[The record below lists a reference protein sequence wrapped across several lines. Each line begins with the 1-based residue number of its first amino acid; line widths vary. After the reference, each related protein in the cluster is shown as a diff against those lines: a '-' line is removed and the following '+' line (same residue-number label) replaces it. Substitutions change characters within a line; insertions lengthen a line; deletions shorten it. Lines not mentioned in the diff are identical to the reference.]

1 MYKAVYL
8 DADGVFPAGTMD
20 DVLVSVVIPVYNT
33 ATYLAE
39 CLDSVLAQTHRNI
52 EVIVVND
59 GSTDGSLEIMRD
71 YERRD
76 SRLRVIDKPNGGY
89 GHSVNR
95 GLSEARGEYLS
106 IIEPDDLIDAR
117 MFEELLSVS
126 GHGTSD
132 AADIIKGSYWEY
144 FAPQGSDPWVEM
156 PNLMNCM
163 PKEPMKFKLSEHW
176 EVLYHHPSIWSAL
189 YRRDFIEKKGI
200 RMIEPKGAG
209 WADNPFFFETLLQ
222 ADTLVWVPKPYYYY
236 RQDNPNASS
245 NLRDYHMPFD
255 RLRDVRAIF
264 DRLGVTN
271 PDYLICLYNR
281 EFCYI
286 LRTVLDG
293 FAFPE
298 KDPELEGLIREV
310 IESMDGKLVLGAKE
324 GLSKEFKTYYR
335 DVMGQYEQRV
345 KSHDSVANPL
355 VSIVLPVHNDR
366 EYLWPFLARLSGQ
379 KMDDFEVIAVDCGS
393 TDRSLEILERCAA
406 KDRRFSVISS
416 KDPSF
421 AAGIN
426 EAIGRVRG
434 TYLYLTLPTLKYRAD
449 FLSKIKDA
457 LAFAPNADALVFDE
471 FLRSF
476 ERLFPDKET
485 KMLLFED
492 ADQRALLALCSNV
505 AAPFKVFRT
514 EFVRKADVG
523 FEDCDGRTGELFCMR
538 LLERAP
544 RVVLRRKFAMRH
556 EPEDVRVDRVRE
568 LEAGVYN
575 FDELNQMEEF
585 VEAQEDA
592 VLNQMFW
599 MQLFDRLLL
608 DVRFVSVLYEGEA
621 YLKRLF
627 DRFREAEERCG
638 AALFTLP
645 GQHMVYRLRFYADL
659 SYGNL
664 MRTML
669 KDQREAIEDLND
681 WVEDL
686 EESLSYQLGNK
697 VVRTAKRLMGKSGLE
712 ND

>member
-1 MYKAVYL
+1 MYKSTFL
-8 DADGVFPAGTMD
+8 ESG
-20 DVLVSVVIPVYNT
+20 DVAETSATESALVSVVIPVYNT
-33 ATYLAE
+33 ASYLAE

-71 YERRD
+71 YEARD

-117 MFEELLSVS
+117 MFEELLSAS
-126 GHGTSD
+126 GYGTSD

-144 FAPQGSDPWVEM
+144 FAPAGSDPWVEM

-189 YRRDFIEKKGI
+189 YRRNFIEEKGI

-222 ADTLVWVPKPYYYY
+222 AKTLVWVPKPYYYY

-245 NLRDYHMPFD
+245 NLKDYHMPFD
-255 RLRDVRAIF
+255 RLRDVRGIF
-264 DRLGVTN
+264 NRLNITN
-271 PDYLICLYNR
+271 PDYLVCLYNR

-298 KDPELEGLIREV
+298 KDPELESLIREV
-310 IESMDGKLVLGAKE
+310 IESMDGSVVLGAKE

-335 DVMGQYEQRV
+335 DIMGQYEQRI
-345 KSHDSVANPL
+345 KSHEPAANPL
-355 VSIVLPVHNDR
+355 VSIILPVRNDR

-379 KMDDFEVIAVDCGS
+379 KMDNFEVIAVDCGS

-406 KDRRFSVISS
+406 KDRRFSVVSS
-416 KDPSF
+416 ESSSF
-421 AAGIN
+421 STGIN

-434 TYLYLTLPTLKYRAD
+434 TYLYLTLPTLRYRAD
-449 FLSKIKDA
+449 FLSKIKET
-457 LAFAPNADALVFDE
+457 LAFAPNADALIFDE

-476 ERLFPDKET
+476 ERLFPTKET
-485 KMLLFED
+485 KTLLFED
-492 ADQRALLALCSNV
+492 SDQKALLALCSNV
-505 AAPFKVFRT
+505 TAPFKVFRT
-514 EFVRKADVG
+514 DFVRKADIG

-538 LLERAP
+538 LLERASC
-544 RVVLRRKFAMRH
+544 VVLRRKLAMRH
-556 EPEDVRVDRVRE
+556 EPENVRVDRVRE
-568 LEAGVYN
+568 LEAGIYN
-575 FDELNQMEEF
+575 FSELDQMEKF
-585 VEAQEDA
+585 VEVQEDA

-608 DVRFVSVLYEGEA
+608 DVRFVSVLYEGET
-621 YLKRLF
+621 YLKSLF
-627 DRFREAEERCG
+627 DYFHRAERRCG

-645 GQHMVYRLRFYADL
+645 DQHMIYRLRFL
-659 SYGNL
+659 SELGYPSL
-664 MRTML
+664 MRTLL
-669 KDQREAIEDLND
+669 KDQRGAVWGLND
-681 WVEDL
+681 WVEEL

-697 VVRTAKRLMGKSGLE
+697 VVRTAKKLMSKSGLE
-712 ND
+712 RD